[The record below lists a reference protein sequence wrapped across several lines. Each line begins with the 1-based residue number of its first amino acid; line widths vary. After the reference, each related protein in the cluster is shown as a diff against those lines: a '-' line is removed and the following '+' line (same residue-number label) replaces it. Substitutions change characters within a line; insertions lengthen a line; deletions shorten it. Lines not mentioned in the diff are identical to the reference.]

1 MGALGLPGD
10 MSSKSRFVRAAF
22 LRANSVCGS
31 GRLPGIM
38 QFFHLLGSVE
48 QQRGAVR
55 MPDGQCEITI
65 YSSCMDPKEGAYLFK
80 TYDDIS
86 VRSVNLYGADV
97 AGTQP
102 TAYPVEDRMQIR
114 QLN

>member
-1 MGALGLPGD
+1 
-10 MSSKSRFVRAAF
+10 
-22 LRANSVCGS
+22 
-31 GRLPGIM
+31 
-38 QFFHLLGSVE
+38 
-48 QQRGAVR
+48 
-55 MPDGQCEITI
+55 
-65 YSSCMDPKEGAYLFK
+65 MDPKEGAYLFK

-114 QLN
+114 RLN